1 MNRTHQVP
9 AASFDALA
17 EGRGGPAAVTL
28 LRDARLSRHLL
39 LLRGLLERTPTGDS
53 GRGWLTEAF
62 PLLVRVERNRP
73 DVVRDLLGQPQV
85 GVWATRC
92 LRDVVEA
99 GGRRHVRDESWY
111 LAALAASAAIRAGE
125 PFEIALP
132 LVDGSLVL
140 PTLGRVLAPDPG
152 PVPAQGAPVDA
163 GPAGPGGGAVRHG
176 AVSRVGGTG
185 EGVGLT
191 DPVGSPAA
199 LVRAES
205 DGSGLRVRVCF
216 GSAVVA
222 LPTDLGQA
230 APGWRPISRIAV
242 NGRLSLRVLLDDV
255 DPFRGGGDL
264 VTAHQLE
271 EGQERHWRD
280 LVERCWH
287 LLERH
292 HPEASRELAVGLRA
306 LVPMARRAGGNR
318 SATHS
323 DAFGSVA
330 LSLPADA
337 AQLGA
342 VLVHE
347 FQHSKLSALL
357 DLVPLADGVDPAR
370 YYAPWRNDPRPAG
383 ALLQGV
389 YAHLAVTDFW
399 RRQRWQG
406 GDDPERATAHF
417 EFALWLVQTHFAARV
432 LATSPAL
439 NAAGR
444 HFLTTMSRRLSRW
457 RAEPIPVR
465 ERALAVDAAA
475 EHRAQWRL
483 RNLRTDP
490 VFVNHLA
497 EEWAAGGTAP
507 ARLTPE
513 TELCPP
519 PLGPD
524 SPRAGLR
531 RAAVRDPDLAAR
543 RLSRSQDGNG
553 MARDAILRVELAD
566 IAGEDDAAK
575 LGYRNR
581 LLDSPRH
588 RDSWVGLG
596 LVERRSGDPGLAEWL
611 LCRPELV
618 HAVYLRIRQLCDGVT
633 DPISVARWLFEGRPG
648 PGYDEPLDMG
658 GWRPLGD

>member
-1 MNRTHQVP
+1 MSRTHQLP
-9 AASFDALA
+9 AESFDALA
-17 EGRGGPAAVTL
+17 EGRGGAAAVTL

-39 LLRGLLERTPTGDS
+39 LLRGLLEHTPSGEP
-53 GRGWLTEAF
+53 GRGWLAEAF

-92 LRDVVEA
+92 LRSVVEA
-99 GGRRHVRDESWY
+99 GGRRHVRDDSWY
-111 LAALAASAAIRAGE
+111 LAALAASAAIRAAE
-125 PFEIALP
+125 PFEIAVP
-132 LVDGSLVL
+132 LVEGRLVL
-140 PTLGRVLAPDPG
+140 PTLGVVLAPEPTPGASTDVRGEDPG
-152 PVPAQGAPVDA
+152 M
-163 GPAGPGGGAVRHG
+163 
-176 AVSRVGGTG
+176 S
-185 EGVGLT
+185 
-191 DPVGSPAA
+191 DPVAPPPA
-199 LVRAES
+199 LVRAE
-205 DGSGLRVRVCF
+205 GGTSGLRVRVWF
-216 GSAVVA
+216 GGAVVT
-222 LPTDLGQA
+222 LPTDLGKA

-242 NGRLSLRVLLDDV
+242 SGRLSLRVLLDDV

-264 VTAHQLE
+264 ATAHHLE
-271 EGQERHWRD
+271 EGQERDWRD

-292 HPEASRELAVGLRA
+292 HPESSRELAAGLRA
-306 LVPMARRAGGNR
+306 LVPMARRVGGNR

-357 DLVPLADGVDPAR
+357 DLVPLADGNDPAR

-389 YAHLAVTDFW
+389 YAHLAVADFW
-399 RRQRWQG
+399 RRQRWQS
-406 GDDPERATAHF
+406 GDDAERATAHF
-417 EFALWLVQTHFAARV
+417 EFALWLIQTHFAARV

-439 NAAGR
+439 NPAGR

-465 ERALAVDAAA
+465 ERALAIDAAA

-483 RNLRTDP
+483 RNLRADP
-490 VFVNHLA
+490 VFVNNLA
-497 EEWAAGGTAP
+497 EEWAAGGPAP

-531 RAAVRDPDLAAR
+531 RAAVRDPDLVAR

-588 RDSWVGLG
+588 RDAWVGLG

-618 HAVYLRIRQLCDGVT
+618 HAVYLRIRQLCDGVA